1 MRHANTWGQTAIV
14 LAARSPVEH
23 DPAMTSKSMRFAVS
37 RIAVLTAACFLYA
50 GQGALAQQNS
60 PDAPP
65 YEQQLMRL
73 SEIFGALHFLRPL
86 CNEKDNPSWRDRMED
101 FLDAETLDE
110 NRRRRFIERFNQG
123 YRGFSVAY
131 RDCTDAARLAMG
143 QYLSEGETITQRRH
157 QPLRAINLPKIPNLL
172 RVG

>member
-1 MRHANTWGQTAIV
+1 MKKKCSRLVLQRTAFVAVFGLLLQGQPV
-14 LAARSPVEH
+14 LAQDIS
-23 DPAMTSKSMRFAVS
+23 S
-37 RIAVLTAACFLYA
+37 
-50 GQGALAQQNS
+50 
-60 PDAPP
+60 DAPP

-86 CNEKDNPSWRDRMED
+86 CEQADTPAWRDRMED

-131 RDCTDAARLAMG
+131 KECTEAARIAMG
-143 QYLSEGETITQRRH
+143 QYLSEGEVIISDVTSRYGR
-157 QPLRAINLPKIPNLL
+157 
-172 RVG
+172 

>member
-1 MRHANTWGQTAIV
+1 MKNGC
-14 LAARSPVEH
+14 
-23 DPAMTSKSMRFAVS
+23 MRFVLSRAALVAVAILVIS
-37 RIAVLTAACFLYA
+37 GPPVS
-50 GQGALAQQNS
+50 AQVS
-60 PDAPP
+60 SLDEPP

-86 CNEKDNPSWRDRMED
+86 CGEADTPSWRDRMED

-131 RDCTDAARLAMG
+131 RECTEAARIAMG
-143 QYLSEGETITQRRH
+143 QYLTEGETIISDVTSRYGR
-157 QPLRAINLPKIPNLL
+157 
-172 RVG
+172 

>member
-1 MRHANTWGQTAIV
+1 MMNRRMQAFFFRTAVVLVLGSVYPAQVVSAQQTAV
-14 LAARSPVEH
+14 
-23 DPAMTSKSMRFAVS
+23 
-37 RIAVLTAACFLYA
+37 
-50 GQGALAQQNS
+50 
-60 PDAPP
+60 DAPP

-86 CNEKDNPSWRDRMED
+86 CKESDNPSWRDRMED

-131 RDCTDAARLAMG
+131 RECTEAARLAMA
-143 QYLSEGETITQRRH
+143 QYLSEGEVIISDVTSRYGR
-157 QPLRAINLPKIPNLL
+157 
-172 RVG
+172 

>member
-1 MRHANTWGQTAIV
+1 MTGRKAIFGHR
-14 LAARSPVEH
+14 LAA
-23 DPAMTSKSMRFAVS
+23 
-37 RIAVLTAACFLYA
+37 LTVAGILFA
-50 GQGALAQQNS
+50 GQGVWAQES
-60 PDAPP
+60 SSGEPP

-86 CNEKDNPSWRDRMED
+86 CGKTDTPSWRDQMED

-131 RDCTDAARLAMG
+131 RECTDAARIAMA
-143 QYLSEGETITQRRH
+143 QYLSEGETIISDVTSRYGR
-157 QPLRAINLPKIPNLL
+157 
-172 RVG
+172 

>member
-1 MRHANTWGQTAIV
+1 MMNRRMQAFFFRTAVV
-14 LAARSPVEH
+14 LALGSVYPVQVVSAQE
-23 DPAMTSKSMRFAVS
+23 TAV
-37 RIAVLTAACFLYA
+37 
-50 GQGALAQQNS
+50 
-60 PDAPP
+60 DEPP

-86 CNEKDNPSWRDRMED
+86 CKESDNPSWRDRMED

-131 RDCTDAARLAMG
+131 RECTEAARLAMG
-143 QYLSEGETITQRRH
+143 QYLSEGEVIISDVTSRYGR
-157 QPLRAINLPKIPNLL
+157 
-172 RVG
+172 

>member
-1 MRHANTWGQTAIV
+1 MLAVQRRVQHDPLMIKRRMQVFLSRTAVV
-14 LAARSPVEH
+14 LALGAMSPVQVVSAQE
-23 DPAMTSKSMRFAVS
+23 TAV
-37 RIAVLTAACFLYA
+37 
-50 GQGALAQQNS
+50 
-60 PDAPP
+60 DAPP

-86 CNEKDNPSWRDRMED
+86 CKESDNPSWRDRMED

-131 RDCTDAARLAMG
+131 RECTEAARLAMG
-143 QYLSEGETITQRRH
+143 QYLSEGEVIISDVTSRYGR
-157 QPLRAINLPKIPNLL
+157 
-172 RVG
+172 

>member
-1 MRHANTWGQTAIV
+1 MSMCRLQPSALQAVVVLAIV
-14 LAARSPVEH
+14 LIFPARV
-23 DPAMTSKSMRFAVS
+23 VS
-37 RIAVLTAACFLYA
+37 
-50 GQGALAQQNS
+50 AQEIS
-60 PDAPP
+60 ADAPP

-86 CNEKDNPSWRDRMED
+86 CEEKDVPSWRDQMED

-143 QYLSEGETITQRRH
+143 QYLSEGETIISDVTSRYGR
-157 QPLRAINLPKIPNLL
+157 
-172 RVG
+172 

>member
-1 MRHANTWGQTAIV
+1 MNKKCLRLVLQRTAFVAVFGLLLQGQ
-14 LAARSPVEH
+14 PV
-23 DPAMTSKSMRFAVS
+23 FAQDIS
-37 RIAVLTAACFLYA
+37 
-50 GQGALAQQNS
+50 S
-60 PDAPP
+60 DAPP

-86 CNEKDNPSWRDRMED
+86 CEQADTPAWRDRMED

-131 RDCTDAARLAMG
+131 KECTEAARIAMG
-143 QYLSEGETITQRRH
+143 QYLSEGEVIISDVTSRYGR
-157 QPLRAINLPKIPNLL
+157 
-172 RVG
+172 

>member
-1 MRHANTWGQTAIV
+1 MNSRRLHPAAFRAALV
-14 LAARSPVEH
+14 LATVLFCPVQ
-23 DPAMTSKSMRFAVS
+23 V
-37 RIAVLTAACFLYA
+37 VV
-50 GQGALAQQNS
+50 AQEGS
-60 PDAPP
+60 ADEPP

-86 CNEKDNPSWRDRMED
+86 CKENDTPSWRDQMED

-131 RDCTDAARLAMG
+131 RECTDAARLAMG
-143 QYLSEGETITQRRH
+143 QYLSEGETIITDVTSRYGR
-157 QPLRAINLPKIPNLL
+157 
-172 RVG
+172 

>member
-1 MRHANTWGQTAIV
+1 MKKMSVRPIPHSAALVVAIG
-14 LAARSPVEH
+14 LLFQGP
-23 DPAMTSKSMRFAVS
+23 PAVAQD
-37 RIAVLTAACFLYA
+37 IA
-50 GQGALAQQNS
+50 

-86 CNEKDNPSWRDRMED
+86 CDEVDTPAWRDRMED

-131 RDCTDAARLAMG
+131 KDCTEAARIAMA
-143 QYLSEGETITQRRH
+143 QYLSEGETIIGDVTSRYGR
-157 QPLRAINLPKIPNLL
+157 
-172 RVG
+172 

>member
-1 MRHANTWGQTAIV
+1 MITKCPRFALKRTACAAV
-14 LAARSPVEH
+14 LALSCLVT
-23 DPAMTSKSMRFAVS
+23 PA
-37 RIAVLTAACFLYA
+37 AAQSISA
-50 GQGALAQQNS
+50 
-60 PDAPP
+60 DAPP

-86 CNEKDNPSWRDRMED
+86 CDQPDTPPWRDRMED

-131 RDCTDAARLAMG
+131 KECTDAARIAMG
-143 QYLSEGETITQRRH
+143 QYLSEGETIITDVTSRYGR
-157 QPLRAINLPKIPNLL
+157 
-172 RVG
+172 

>member
-1 MRHANTWGQTAIV
+1 MNSRSLQFVTLQ
-14 LAARSPVEH
+14 AALILGTVVFNPVQVVVAQE
-23 DPAMTSKSMRFAVS
+23 VS
-37 RIAVLTAACFLYA
+37 A
-50 GQGALAQQNS
+50 
-60 PDAPP
+60 DAPP

-86 CNEKDNPSWRDRMED
+86 CKENDVPSWRDQMED

-131 RDCTDAARLAMG
+131 RECTDAARLAMG
-143 QYLSEGETITQRRH
+143 QYLGEGETIITDVTSRYGR
-157 QPLRAINLPKIPNLL
+157 
-172 RVG
+172 

>member
-1 MRHANTWGQTAIV
+1 MSHRRLQFAAFRAALV
-14 LAARSPVEH
+14 LATLLFCPVQVVV
-23 DPAMTSKSMRFAVS
+23 A
-37 RIAVLTAACFLYA
+37 
-50 GQGALAQQNS
+50 QGLSA
-60 PDAPP
+60 DAPP

-86 CNEKDNPSWRDRMED
+86 CKENDSPSWRDQMED

-131 RDCTDAARLAMG
+131 RECTDAARLAMG
-143 QYLSEGETITQRRH
+143 QYLDEGETIITDVTSRYGR
-157 QPLRAINLPKIPNLL
+157 
-172 RVG
+172 